1 VLCGGNIEPLL
12 LADIVQRGMVRA
24 GRLARVKVEAR
35 DLPGSLAKITA
46 IVAAQN
52 ANVEEVHH
60 QRAFTQL
67 TVQQVEI
74 DLVIK
79 TRNAAHIAEIV
90 EALRAEGFTAT
101 SQGHG

>member
-1 VLCGGNIEPLL
+1 VLGGGNIEPLL

-24 GRLARVKVEAR
+24 GRLARVRVEAR
-35 DLPGSLAKITA
+35 DLPGSLANITA
-46 IVAAQN
+46 IIAAQN

-74 DLVIK
+74 NLVIK
-79 TRNAAHIAEIV
+79 TRNAEHVGEIV
-90 EALRAEGFTAT
+90 AALCAAGLTAT
-101 SQGHG
+101 VA